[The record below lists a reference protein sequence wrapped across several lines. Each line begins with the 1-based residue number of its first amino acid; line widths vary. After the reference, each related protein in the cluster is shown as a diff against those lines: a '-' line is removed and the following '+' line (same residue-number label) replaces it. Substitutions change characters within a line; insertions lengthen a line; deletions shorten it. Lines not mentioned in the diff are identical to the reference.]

1 MKAAILWAAL
11 LAMTQPAFS
20 QETVT
25 IPQDVFLDLIYRA
38 GDGCMTKAYT
48 ELLAVS
54 GQEVGLKAQTVLGMA
69 MREYPGVAAID
80 EENDTMER
88 STMMLMV
95 LLPSHI
101 NRLFD
106 QDSSDLTPVADLMA
120 CRDEVRAIAGDN
132 LSTPN

>member
-1 MKAAILWAAL
+1 MKAALLWSAL

-25 IPQDVFLDLIYRA
+25 IPQDVFSNLISRA
-38 GDGCMTKAYT
+38 GEGCMTKAYT

-54 GQEVGLKAQTVLGMA
+54 GQDVGLKAQSVLGMA

-80 EENDTMER
+80 EDNGTIER
-88 STMMLMV
+88 SMLMLMV

-120 CRDEVRAIAGDN
+120 CRDEVRAIAADN
-132 LSTPN
+132 MPKPN

>member
-1 MKAAILWAAL
+1 MKTALLWAAL

-25 IPQDVFLDLIYRA
+25 IPQDVFSDLILRA
-38 GDGCMTKAYT
+38 SKGCMTKAYT

-54 GQEVGLKAQTVLGMA
+54 GQEVGLKAQSVLGMA

-80 EENDTMER
+80 EDNDSLEKT
-88 STMMLMV
+88 TLLLMV
-95 LLPSHI
+95 LLPNQIS
-101 NRLFD
+101 RLFD
-106 QDSSDLTPVADLMA
+106 QDSSDLTPVADLMD

-132 LSTPN
+132 LSKPN